1 MIGRSDSVNNQLS
14 PEETILIAT
23 VIALVLAKDKT
34 ADELNLLGNLVVAI
48 GSLLLVYAA
57 QQQSIQNEPEVMV
70 NATE

>member
-1 MIGRSDSVNNQLS
+1 MNNQLS

-23 VIALVLAKDKT
+23 VITLVLAEDKT
-34 ADELNLLGNLVVAI
+34 ADELNVLGNLVVAI

-57 QQQSIQNEPEVMV
+57 QQQSIQNEPEAMV

>member
-1 MIGRSDSVNNQLS
+1 MNNQLS

-23 VIALVLAKDKT
+23 VIALVLAEDKT
-34 ADELNLLGNLVVAI
+34 ADELNVLGNLVVAI

-57 QQQSIQNEPEVMV
+57 QQQSIQNEPEAMV